1 MDVGKWWETL
11 WLVGSLTWAIC
22 SLSDA
27 HTTSLTCGL
36 CYILISV
43 RELSDSSQCHVVHS
57 TPILIYLTFLL
68 SLDFNNEF
76 HFTYRQL

>member
-27 HTTSLTCGL
+27 HATSLTCGL

-43 RELSDSSQCHVVHS
+43 RELTVV
-57 TPILIYLTFLL
+57 ILPSVMLYIPHL
-68 SLDFNNEF
+68 S
-76 HFTYRQL
+76 